1 MWIGLRQFSEDISE
15 DLNTN
20 DLVHHEY
27 SNGMMRMMKR
37 IG

>member
-1 MWIGLRQFSEDISE
+1 MRIGVRQFSEDIPE

-27 SNGMMRMMKR
+27 SNGMMRMMER